1 MKGTI
6 RMVQKNDKKKKMRP
20 IVKRERAR
28 FLEGIKQIDTNNIEL
43 LSKFLTEHGRIIPAR
58 LTGIS
63 AKEQRKVR
71 RAICRARIMGLLP

>member
-1 MKGTI
+1 MA
-6 RMVQKNDKKKKMRP
+6 QKDDKKKKMRP

-58 LTGIS
+58 LTGVS
-63 AKEQRKVR
+63 AKEQRKIR
-71 RAICRARIMGLLP
+71 RAIHRARIMGLLP